1 MLKKRSSEIIPQKI
15 KSGEMQKADE
25 LENLFW

>member
-15 KSGEMQKADE
+15 KSREMQKADE